1 MIDKGEF
8 FLKNYLSKQ
17 KVELSFN
24 NQIIKIET
32 FKDKYEEYKK
42 IKDRLSTCS
51 EFTVLTIT
59 ENQDKDEL
67 LNLALDI
74 KNLLSIAL
82 GQRIIFD
89 KQSYWINET
98 QTIVNKEMNESN
110 NLGVQIIPDSE
121 IENFLNKTLPKWS
134 EFTKEEKTDYFI
146 VIDYLNQTRKD
157 FIEDRI
163 LRTMQAW
170 ECSANYWTNSVE
182 LSEDLKELEKR
193 ISKTYKDWK
202 KEINYNDING
212 EIGSNLKIALN
223 QEKLI
228 SRLDKFILDCNFNK
242 QTINLNLRE
251 LKKMRDLVVHEGK
264 IETSGEQAIDILES
278 GIKALQIIILK
289 RLGYDGLVIDSE
301 NKWTVLNKI
310 EKYFK

>member
-17 KVELSFN
+17 KVQLSFN

-32 FKDKYEEYKK
+32 LKDKYQEYKK
-42 IKDRLSTCS
+42 IKDKLSTSS

-67 LNLALDI
+67 INLALDI

-82 GQRIIFD
+82 GQRIIFN
-89 KQSYWINET
+89 KQSYWINDT
-98 QTIVNKEMNESN
+98 QTIINKEMSESK

-134 EFTKEEKTDYFI
+134 KLTEAEKTDYFI
-146 VIDYLNQTRKD
+146 VTDYLNQTRED

-163 LRTMQAW
+163 LKTMQAW
-170 ECSANYWTNSVE
+170 ECSANYWTNPVE
-182 LSEDLKELEKR
+182 LTQDLKELEKR
-193 ISKTYKDWK
+193 IIKTYKDWR
-202 KEINYNDING
+202 KEISYNDING
-212 EIGSNLKIALN
+212 EIGSNLKISLN

-228 SRLDKFILDCNFNK
+228 SRLDKFILESNFNK
-242 QTINLNLRE
+242 QTINLNLIE
-251 LKKMRDLVVHEGK
+251 LKKMRDLVVHQGK
-264 IETSGEQAIDILES
+264 IKTPGEQAINILEP

-289 RLGYDGLVIDSE
+289 RLGYDGLVIDSK
-301 NKWTVLNKI
+301 NKWRVFNKI
-310 EKYFK
+310 DKYFK